1 MKSLG
6 GLYKV
11 RMDKRKRER
20 SATILIFKAFLDLY
34 GKEYLNK
41 VEIEFSTGNGVY
53 FRTGF
58 PVTEGILEGV
68 ELYVKDIIE
77 NNESIEKC
85 SMRTEAA
92 IEIFSSMGYE
102 DKVKLLT
109 YRRSTWINVHEF
121 LGYRDYFYGSL
132 AKKTGE
138 IGDFKLEKYR
148 DGFVLIVPEED
159 GAPAPDFVHNEKVHD
174 KLEEDDTYL
183 SNIGINSVADIN
195 EFLLKQKTNELILV
209 QEAYMEKKIGDV
221 ANKVLEKGKIKFV
234 MIAGPSS
241 SGKTTFS
248 KRLAVHL
255 KANGLC
261 PHTIEV
267 DNYFKRRVDTPKN
280 PDGTYNFE
288 TIEALDVE
296 KFNEDMLALIRGEEV
311 ETPRFN
317 FITGEREYKGDFL
330 KLSENDILVIEGI
343 HCLNDKMSYR
353 LDKELKFKIYISALS
368 SLNIDKHNRIATT
381 DLRLIRRMV
390 RDARTRGADA
400 KKTIS
405 MWKSVRKGEEE
416 YIFPFQNDA
425 DIVFNSALCYELP
438 VLKTY
443 VEPLLFSVERG
454 SSEYEAAK
462 RLLKFLDYFLVI
474 PSDSIPNNSII
485 KEFIGGS
492 CFSV

>member
-1 MKSLG
+1 M
-6 GLYKV
+6 
-11 RMDKRKRER
+11 
-20 SATILIFKAFLDLY
+20 
-34 GKEYLNK
+34 
-41 VEIEFSTGNGVY
+41 
-53 FRTGF
+53 
-58 PVTEGILEGV
+58 
-68 ELYVKDIIE
+68 
-77 NNESIEKC
+77 
-85 SMRTEAA
+85 
-92 IEIFSSMGYE
+92 
-102 DKVKLLT
+102 
-109 YRRSTWINVHEF
+109 
-121 LGYRDYFYGSL
+121 
-132 AKKTGE
+132 
-138 IGDFKLEKYR
+138 
-148 DGFVLIVPEED
+148 
-159 GAPAPDFVHNEKVHD
+159 
-174 KLEEDDTYL
+174 
-183 SNIGINSVADIN
+183 
-195 EFLLKQKTNELILV
+195 
-209 QEAYMEKKIGDV
+209 
-221 ANKVLEKGKIKFV
+221 
-234 MIAGPSS
+234 
-241 SGKTTFS
+241 
-248 KRLAVHL
+248 
-255 KANGLC
+255 
-261 PHTIEV
+261 
-267 DNYFKRRVDTPKN
+267 
-280 PDGTYNFE
+280 
-288 TIEALDVE
+288 DVE